1 LGREKVIPKVA
12 MKKLGAEVYGR
23 SVSLLRTYIEKE
35 TTTMT
40 KVFFSLFGL
49 LLIFFKGE

>member
-1 LGREKVIPKVA
+1 VA

-35 TTTMT
+35 VTT
-40 KVFFSLFGL
+40 KVIL
-49 LLIFFKGE
+49 LYMNN